1 MLRFHLEFACH
12 WQLEVLLVEKHA
24 GSLNKLGWGAE
35 KKSRSKKRCRRRTD
49 GTLMWHNDLEMRA
62 KQGMRAGSTVFL
74 PHPKE
79 TVMLEQKNN
88 HFFCFLRKFLFYAT
102 SSEVNWGYTEDLIV
116 GKKNTINFGV
126 KSTVFFFVSL
136 RSCFNFV
143 LQVSLQALK
152 SNWHTRCLI
161 LLPNS

>member
-1 MLRFHLEFACH
+1 MQLRVTWEQRTWLFFLLIILAHGIFRWFINWVMLRFHLEFACH

-62 KQGMRAGSTVFL
+62 KQGMRVGSTVFS

-88 HFFCFLRKFLFYAT
+88 LFFCFFKKVFILRYRAQK
-102 SSEVNWGYTEDLIV
+102 WTEDTPRI
-116 GKKNTINFGV
+116 
-126 KSTVFFFVSL
+126 
-136 RSCFNFV
+136 
-143 LQVSLQALK
+143 
-152 SNWHTRCLI
+152 
-161 LLPNS
+161 